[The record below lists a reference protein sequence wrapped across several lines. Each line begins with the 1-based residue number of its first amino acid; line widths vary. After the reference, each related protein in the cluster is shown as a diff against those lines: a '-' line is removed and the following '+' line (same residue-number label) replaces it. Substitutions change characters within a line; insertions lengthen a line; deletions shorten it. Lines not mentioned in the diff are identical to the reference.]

1 MIQRWKARFWAN
13 VTEAWLWVFSG
24 AVVCIA
30 LLGLSHIVQADPITD
45 GMFQYLAIGVLIMWI
60 AGTSATVRTFKARHA
75 GREVIVEVFFF
86 VVGACVVIGA
96 VVVILVL
103 MLFRAWYLLYLLGF

>member
-1 MIQRWKARFWAN
+1 MINRWKTRFRAN
-13 VTEAWLWVFSG
+13 VTGEWFWVFSG
-24 AVVCIA
+24 AVTCIA
-30 LLGLSHIVQADPITD
+30 LLGLSHIVQADPLTD
-45 GMFQYLAIGVLIMWI
+45 AMFWYLAVGVLLMWA

-75 GREVIVEVFFF
+75 GREVIVEVFVF
-86 VVGACVVIGA
+86 VAGACVVIGA